1 MNCQIWDKLA
11 VKKMLFS
18 QVNLVDS
25 QIMAGYAKHMFEQ
38 SSLFGPRVLSVSGIT
53 QYLRAMMESDEI
65 LRDVWVSGEV
75 STLSTPSSG
84 HVYFTLKDSGATL
97 KCVIWRAQ
105 ASRMRNQLQTGS
117 AVEVHGAFSV
127 YEAGGQYQLYV
138 DAVRLAGEGLL
149 YQEFLRLKARLE
161 AEGLFEEDR
170 KRSLPEFPTRIG
182 IVTSSTGAALQDIL
196 NTLQNRYP
204 LAEVILAPTVVQG
217 EDAPPKIVKAIGEL
231 NRYGHVDVIILAR
244 GGGSLEDLWAFNDE
258 NVVRA
263 VVNSSVPVVTG
274 IGHETDFTLSD
285 FAADVRAP
293 TPTGAAVAVTPD
305 KKDLLRDLGS
315 VYASLKDS
323 FEDRLTD
330 LDHNLNRILHRLNT
344 LSPIAKIRNDS
355 QRLDEMTL
363 RLERNMQHQM
373 ALRHSHLEGAMRH
386 LESLNPL
393 QVLNRG
399 FAIVRNA
406 DGKVIRSVNEVS
418 INEEVLIR
426 VADGEMDA
434 LLISINKPSNP

>member
-1 MNCQIWDKLA
+1 
-11 VKKMLFS
+11 
-18 QVNLVDS
+18 
-25 QIMAGYAKHMFEQ
+25 MAGYAKHMFEQ

-84 HVYFTLKDSGATL
+84 HIYFTLKDSSATL

-138 DAVRLAGEGLL
+138 DAVRLAGEGFL

-182 IVTSSTGAALQDIL
+182 IVTSPTGAALQDML

-204 LAEVILAPTVVQG
+204 LAEVILAPAVVQG
-217 EDAPPKIVKAIGEL
+217 EDAPPKIVNAIEDL
-231 NRYGHVDVIILAR
+231 NRYGQVDVIILAR

-258 NVVRA
+258 KVVRA

-293 TPTGAAVAVTPD
+293 TPTGAAVAVSPD
-305 KKDLLRDLGS
+305 KNDLLRDLGS
-315 VYASLKDS
+315 VYASLKDA
-323 FEDRLTD
+323 FEDRLSD
-330 LDHNLNRILHRLNT
+330 LDHNLNRILQRLNV
-344 LSPIAKIRNDS
+344 LSPIAQIRNDS
-355 QRLDEMTL
+355 QRLDEMTQ

-373 ALRHSHLEGAMRH
+373 VLRHSRLEGATSH

-393 QVLNRG
+393 QVLKRG
-399 FAIVRNA
+399 FAIVKNA
-406 DGKVIRSVNEVS
+406 QGKVIRSVNEVS
-418 INEEVLIR
+418 SNEEVLIR

-434 LLISINKPSNP
+434 LITSSNKSSNP

>member
-1 MNCQIWDKLA
+1 
-11 VKKMLFS
+11 
-18 QVNLVDS
+18 
-25 QIMAGYAKHMFEQ
+25 MFEQ

-138 DAVRLAGEGLL
+138 DAVRLAGEGFL

-170 KRSLPEFPTRIG
+170 KRRLPEFPTRIG
-182 IVTSSTGAALQDIL
+182 IVTSPTGAALQDML

-204 LAEVILAPTVVQG
+204 MAEVILAPAVVQG
-217 EDAPPKIVKAIGEL
+217 DDAPPKIVKAIEDL
-231 NRYGHVDVIILAR
+231 NLYGHVDVIILAR

-258 NVVRA
+258 KVVRA

-293 TPTGAAVAVTPD
+293 TPTGAAVAVSPD
-305 KKDLLRDLGS
+305 KNDLLRDLGS
-315 VYASLKDS
+315 VYASLKDA
-323 FEDRLTD
+323 FEDRLSD
-330 LDHNLNRILHRLNT
+330 LDHNMNRILQRLNM
-344 LSPIAKIRNDS
+344 LSPIAQIRNDS
-355 QRLDEMTL
+355 QRLDEMTQ

-373 ALRHSHLEGAMRH
+373 VLRHSRLEGATSH

-393 QVLNRG
+393 QVLKRG

-406 DGKVIRSVNEVS
+406 QGKVIRSVNEVYR
-418 INEEVLIR
+418 NEEVLIR

-434 LLISINKPSNP
+434 LITSSNKSSNP